1 MADDNFQKPQ
11 KIEFD
16 VPDQDSFN
24 PQRDDETPLATEFKE
39 IDDIES
45 TAAIV
50 VEEYGRTIEFMK
62 FVEQLL
68 RDLSK
73 VEVDINPEDDPEV
86 WMAMNRIFAN
96 PDPKLNQDAYFQVID
111 ALEVIERI
119 EQVEDRS
126 DDELEIPDTQEVDE
140 GEIKDEDFRI
150 SAKDEIEEKSKVRRS
165 SVFKDPPP
173 PPPPQKPPESIP
185 WKRRFRKLH
194 RIINVLGKSYK
205 IQWLRDRWW
214 DDRRRR

>member
-1 MADDNFQKPQ
+1 MADDNFKKPK
-11 KIEFD
+11 KIEYG
-16 VPDQDSFN
+16 VPNQDSFD
-24 PQRDDETPLATEFKE
+24 PKRDEETPLANEFE
-39 IDDIES
+39 DTDDVES

-62 FVEQLL
+62 FIEQLL

-96 PDPKLNQDAYFQVID
+96 PDPKLNQDAYFQVVD

-126 DDELEIPDTQEVDE
+126 DGDLEIPETQEVNED
-140 GEIKDEDFRI
+140 EIKDEDFQI
-150 SAKDEIEEKSKVRRS
+150 SAKDEIEEKSKIKRS
-165 SVFKDPPP
+165 TAFKDPPLP
-173 PPPPQKPPESIP
+173 PPLPEPPEPIA
-185 WKRRFRKLH
+185 WKRRFRRLH
-194 RIINVLGKSYK
+194 RIINVLGKPYK

-214 DDRRRR
+214 DKRRR